1 MMRAY
6 VDTNILVDLVLSRQE
21 FLPDAQRVF
30 AIGYAGEAQLVVSAL
45 SFVNTVYLGRKYKFP
60 MDDVLSKLRMIADFV
75 DVADLSGQNV
85 VDMLNSGWRDYEDAT
100 QHRSAI
106 DEQADCIVT
115 RNKKDFKASTLPVPP
130 DVARFT
136 FASSAIPWRTTLR
149 NRFFSPINVH
159 CLV

>member
-21 FLPDAQRVF
+21 FLPNAQRVF

-45 SFVNTVYLGRKYKFP
+45 SFVNTVYLGRKYKYP

-85 VDMLNSGWRDYEDAT
+85 VDMLTSGWRDYEDAT
-100 QHRSAI
+100 QYRSAI

-115 RNKKDFKASTLPVPP
+115 RNKKDFKAGTLPVLSP
-130 DVARFT
+130 VE
-136 FASSAIPWRTTLR
+136 
-149 NRFFSPINVH
+149 FFNKIDSK
-159 CLV
+159 

>member
-6 VDTNILVDLVLSRQE
+6 IDTNILVDLVLSRQE

-45 SFVNTVYLGRKYKFP
+45 SFVNTVYLGRKYKYP

-85 VDMLNSGWRDYEDAT
+85 VDMLTSGWRDYEDAT
-100 QHRSAI
+100 QYRSAI

-115 RNKKDFKASTLPVPP
+115 RNKKDFKAGTLPVLSP
-130 DVARFT
+130 VE
-136 FASSAIPWRTTLR
+136 
-149 NRFFSPINVH
+149 FFNKIDSK
-159 CLV
+159 

>member
-30 AIGYAGEAQLVVSAL
+30 AIGYAGEAQLVVSDL
-45 SFVNTVYLGRKYKFP
+45 SFVNTVYLGRKYKYP

-75 DVADLSGQNV
+75 DVSDLSGQNV

-115 RNKKDFKASTLPVPP
+115 RNKKDFKASTLPVLTPLE
-130 DVARFT
+130 F
-136 FASSAIPWRTTLR
+136 F
-149 NRFFSPINVH
+149 NRIDSK
-159 CLV
+159 

>member
-1 MMRAY
+1 MRAY
-6 VDTNILVDLVLSRQE
+6 IDTNILVDLVLSRHE
-21 FLPDAQRVF
+21 FLADAQRVF

-85 VDMLNSGWRDYEDAT
+85 VDMLTSGWRDYEDAT

-115 RNKKDFKASTLPVPP
+115 RNKKDFKASTLPVLTP
-130 DVARFT
+130 
-136 FASSAIPWRTTLR
+136 LE
-149 NRFFSPINVH
+149 FFNKMDSK
-159 CLV
+159 

>member
-21 FLPDAQRVF
+21 FLPNAQRVF
-30 AIGYAGEAQLVVSAL
+30 AIGYAGEVQLVVSAL

-85 VDMLNSGWRDYEDAT
+85 VDMLTSGWRDYEDAT
-100 QHRSAI
+100 QYRSAI

-115 RNKKDFKASTLPVPP
+115 RNKKDFKAGTLPVLSP
-130 DVARFT
+130 VE
-136 FASSAIPWRTTLR
+136 
-149 NRFFSPINVH
+149 FFNKIDSK
-159 CLV
+159 

>member
-1 MMRAY
+1 MRAY
-6 VDTNILVDLVLSRQE
+6 VETNILVDLVLSRQE

-85 VDMLNSGWRDYEDAT
+85 VDMLTSGWRDYEDAT
-100 QHRSAI
+100 QYRSAI

-115 RNKKDFKASTLPVPP
+115 RNKKDFKAGTLPVLSP
-130 DVARFT
+130 VE
-136 FASSAIPWRTTLR
+136 
-149 NRFFSPINVH
+149 FFNKIDSK
-159 CLV
+159 

>member
-1 MMRAY
+1 MRAY

-30 AIGYAGEAQLVVSAL
+30 ALGYAGEAQLVVSAL

-85 VDMLNSGWRDYEDAT
+85 VDMLTSGWRDYEDAT

-106 DEQADCIVT
+106 DERADCIVT
-115 RNKKDFKASTLPVPP
+115 RNKKDFLTSTLPVLTPEE
-130 DVARFT
+130 F
-136 FASSAIPWRTTLR
+136 FLRTD
-149 NRFFSPINVH
+149 
-159 CLV
+159 

>member
-1 MMRAY
+1 MRAY

-21 FLPDAQRVF
+21 FLPNAQRVF

-85 VDMLNSGWRDYEDAT
+85 VDMLTSGWRDYEDAT
-100 QHRSAI
+100 QYRSAI

-115 RNKKDFKASTLPVPP
+115 RNKKDFKAGTLPVLTP
-130 DVARFT
+130 VE
-136 FASSAIPWRTTLR
+136 
-149 NRFFSPINVH
+149 FFNKIDSK
-159 CLV
+159 

>member
-1 MMRAY
+1 MRAY

-60 MDDVLSKLRMIADFV
+60 MDDVLFKLHMIADFV

-115 RNKKDFKASTLPVPP
+115 RNKKDFKASTLPVLTPLE
-130 DVARFT
+130 F
-136 FASSAIPWRTTLR
+136 F
-149 NRFFSPINVH
+149 NRIDSK
-159 CLV
+159 

>member
-21 FLPDAQRVF
+21 FLPNAQRVF

-45 SFVNTVYLGRKYKFP
+45 SFVNTVYLGRKYKYP
-60 MDDVLSKLRMIADFV
+60 MDGVLSKLRMIADFV

-85 VDMLNSGWRDYEDAT
+85 VDMLTSGWRDYEDAT
-100 QHRSAI
+100 QYRSAI

-115 RNKKDFKASTLPVPP
+115 RNKKDFKAGTLPVLSP
-130 DVARFT
+130 VE
-136 FASSAIPWRTTLR
+136 
-149 NRFFSPINVH
+149 FFNKIDSK
-159 CLV
+159 

>member
-60 MDDVLSKLRMIADFV
+60 MDDVISKLRMIADFV

-115 RNKKDFKASTLPVPP
+115 RNKKDFKASTLPVLTPLE
-130 DVARFT
+130 F
-136 FASSAIPWRTTLR
+136 F
-149 NRFFSPINVH
+149 NRIDSK
-159 CLV
+159 

>member
-1 MMRAY
+1 MRAY

-30 AIGYAGEAQLVVSAL
+30 ALGYAGEAQLVVSAL

-60 MDDVLSKLRMIADFV
+60 MGDVLSKLRMIADFV

-115 RNKKDFKASTLPVPP
+115 RNKKDFKASTLPVLTPLE
-130 DVARFT
+130 F
-136 FASSAIPWRTTLR
+136 F
-149 NRFFSPINVH
+149 NRIDSK
-159 CLV
+159 

>member
-60 MDDVLSKLRMIADFV
+60 MSDVLSRLRIIADFV

-115 RNKKDFKASTLPVPP
+115 RNKKDFKASTLPVLTPLE
-130 DVARFT
+130 F
-136 FASSAIPWRTTLR
+136 F
-149 NRFFSPINVH
+149 NRIDSK
-159 CLV
+159 

>member
-1 MMRAY
+1 MRAY

-115 RNKKDFKASTLPVPP
+115 RNKKDFKAGTLPVLTPLE
-130 DVARFT
+130 F
-136 FASSAIPWRTTLR
+136 F
-149 NRFFSPINVH
+149 NRIDSK
-159 CLV
+159 

>member
-60 MDDVLSKLRMIADFV
+60 MGDVLSKLRMIADFV
-75 DVADLSGQNV
+75 DVADLSGKNV
-85 VDMLNSGWRDYEDAT
+85 VDMLTSGWRDYEDAT
-100 QHRSAI
+100 QYRSAI

-115 RNKKDFKASTLPVPP
+115 RNKKDFKAGTLPVLSP
-130 DVARFT
+130 VE
-136 FASSAIPWRTTLR
+136 
-149 NRFFSPINVH
+149 FFNKIDSK
-159 CLV
+159 

>member
-6 VDTNILVDLVLSRQE
+6 VDTNILVDLVLSRQD

-115 RNKKDFKASTLPVPP
+115 RNKKDFKASTLPVLTPLE
-130 DVARFT
+130 F
-136 FASSAIPWRTTLR
+136 F
-149 NRFFSPINVH
+149 NRIDSK
-159 CLV
+159 

>member
-115 RNKKDFKASTLPVPP
+115 RNKKDFKASTLPVLTP
-130 DVARFT
+130 
-136 FASSAIPWRTTLR
+136 LE
-149 NRFFSPINVH
+149 FFNSIDSK
-159 CLV
+159 

>member
-6 VDTNILVDLVLSRQE
+6 IDTNILVDLVLSRHE
-21 FLPDAQRVF
+21 FLADAQRVF

-85 VDMLNSGWRDYEDAT
+85 VDMLTSGWRDYEDAT

-115 RNKKDFKASTLPVPP
+115 RNKKDFKAGTLPVLSP
-130 DVARFT
+130 VE
-136 FASSAIPWRTTLR
+136 
-149 NRFFSPINVH
+149 FFNKIDSK
-159 CLV
+159 